1 MSRNAENAL
10 HTIAG
15 TMLLGFAL
23 LGIIAAGEMERQF
36 GAFCYQAWVAAGFA
50 ASMAFAGAASFL
62 RIR

>member
-23 LGIIAAGEMERQF
+23 LGVIAAGEMERQF
-36 GAFCYQAWVAAGFA
+36 GAFCSQAWAAGGFA
-50 ASMAFAGAASFL
+50 AVMALAGAASFL
-62 RIR
+62 NVR